1 MIDCPVYQ
9 AQLKYDI
16 EHIDEI
22 KDVMYRISLKNRL
35 GIPRNEKDQKDLD
48 DYVADLKKAK
58 EILNIQPDDTLAAY
72 VDAEVRDT
80 EIRRKYVSRE
90 SQRDSKLFERIGKGK
105 KVKECNSVQTR
116 FFKYAHYSHR

>member
-22 KDVMYRISLKNRL
+22 ENVMYRISLKNKL
-35 GIPRNEKDQKDLD
+35 GIPRNDKDQKDLD
-48 DYVADLKKAK
+48 SYIADLKKAK
-58 EILNIQPDDTLAAY
+58 EILNIQPEDTLAAY
-72 VDAEVRDT
+72 VDT
-80 EIRRKYVSRE
+80 EIRRKYGSRE

-116 FFKYAHYSHR
+116 FFKHAHCSHR

>member
-22 KDVMYRISLKNRL
+22 KDVVYRISLKNRL

-48 DYVADLKKAK
+48 SYIADLKKAK
-58 EILNIQPDDTLAAY
+58 EILNIQPEDTLAAY
-72 VDAEVRDT
+72 VDTGLKNTRSFKLPSE
-80 EIRRKYVSRE
+80 RRKFPIAPK
-90 SQRDSKLFERIGKGK
+90 KLR
-105 KVKECNSVQTR
+105 
-116 FFKYAHYSHR
+116 